1 MKERD
6 FLKEYLPNL
15 SFPQKESEIKI
26 WQKAV
31 DLEGNNLGGSRKKI
45 GVKNEREVCKTGGPE
60 TKASLNHT
68 LRSNH

>member
-15 SFPQKESEIKI
+15 SFPQKESETKI
-26 WQKAV
+26 HVHAV

-45 GVKNEREVCKTGGPE
+45 GSEK
-60 TKASLNHT
+60 
-68 LRSNH
+68 